1 MYFDISKSLILNYFK
16 IKTSCIDEK
25 AKHFEANLIII
36 DKEEHNLII
45 NNLKLDNK
53 YIIKDNEF
61 KEELFSGEKL
71 ENDNDKLYHINFL
84 FSFKLMNS
92 NLYYK
97 EYDNEKIR
105 NVSWNIIPVIIST
118 IAINLGFVTK

>member
-1 MYFDISKSLILNYFK
+1 
-16 IKTSCIDEK
+16 
-25 AKHFEANLIII
+25 
-36 DKEEHNLII
+36 
-45 NNLKLDNK
+45 LKLDNK

-61 KEELFSGEKL
+61 KEEIFSGEKL

-105 NVSWNIIPVIIST
+105 YVSWNIIPVIISA

>member
-1 MYFDISKSLILNYFK
+1 M
-16 IKTSCIDEK
+16 
-25 AKHFEANLIII
+25 
-36 DKEEHNLII
+36 
-45 NNLKLDNK
+45 KLDNK

-61 KEELFSGEKL
+61 KEEIFSGEKL

-97 EYDNEKIR
+97 EYDNAKIR
-105 NVSWNIIPVIIST
+105 NVSWNIIPVIISA

>member
-1 MYFDISKSLILNYFK
+1 M
-16 IKTSCIDEK
+16 
-25 AKHFEANLIII
+25 
-36 DKEEHNLII
+36 
-45 NNLKLDNK
+45 KLDNK

-61 KEELFSGEKL
+61 KEEIFSGEKL

-105 NVSWNIIPVIIST
+105 YVSWNIIPVIISA

>member
-1 MYFDISKSLILNYFK
+1 M
-16 IKTSCIDEK
+16 
-25 AKHFEANLIII
+25 
-36 DKEEHNLII
+36 
-45 NNLKLDNK
+45 KLDNK

-61 KEELFSGEKL
+61 KEEIFSGEKL

-105 NVSWNIIPVIIST
+105 NVSWNIIPVIISA

>member
-1 MYFDISKSLILNYFK
+1 M
-16 IKTSCIDEK
+16 
-25 AKHFEANLIII
+25 
-36 DKEEHNLII
+36 
-45 NNLKLDNK
+45 KLDNK

-61 KEELFSGEKL
+61 KEEIFSGEKL

-84 FSFKLMNS
+84 FSFKLMNP

-97 EYDNEKIR
+97 EYDDEKIR
-105 NVSWNIIPVIIST
+105 YVSWNIIHVIISA

>member
-1 MYFDISKSLILNYFK
+1 M
-16 IKTSCIDEK
+16 
-25 AKHFEANLIII
+25 
-36 DKEEHNLII
+36 
-45 NNLKLDNK
+45 KLDNK

-61 KEELFSGEKL
+61 KEEIFSGEKL

>member
-1 MYFDISKSLILNYFK
+1 M
-16 IKTSCIDEK
+16 
-25 AKHFEANLIII
+25 
-36 DKEEHNLII
+36 
-45 NNLKLDNK
+45 KLDNK

-61 KEELFSGEKL
+61 KEEIFSGEKI

-105 NVSWNIIPVIIST
+105 YVSWNIIPVIISA
-118 IAINLGFVTK
+118 IAINLCFVTK

>member
-1 MYFDISKSLILNYFK
+1 M
-16 IKTSCIDEK
+16 
-25 AKHFEANLIII
+25 
-36 DKEEHNLII
+36 
-45 NNLKLDNK
+45 KLDNK

-61 KEELFSGEKL
+61 KEEIFSGEKL
-71 ENDNDKLYHINFL
+71 ENDNDKLNHINFL

-105 NVSWNIIPVIIST
+105 YVSWNIIPVIISA

>member
-61 KEELFSGEKL
+61 KEEIFSGEKL

-105 NVSWNIIPVIIST
+105 YVS
-118 IAINLGFVTK
+118 

>member
-1 MYFDISKSLILNYFK
+1 M
-16 IKTSCIDEK
+16 
-25 AKHFEANLIII
+25 
-36 DKEEHNLII
+36 
-45 NNLKLDNK
+45 KLDNK
-53 YIIKDNEF
+53 NIIKDNEF
-61 KEELFSGEKL
+61 KEEIFSGEKL

-105 NVSWNIIPVIIST
+105 YVSWNIIPVIISA

>member
-1 MYFDISKSLILNYFK
+1 M
-16 IKTSCIDEK
+16 
-25 AKHFEANLIII
+25 
-36 DKEEHNLII
+36 
-45 NNLKLDNK
+45 KLDNK

>member
-1 MYFDISKSLILNYFK
+1 M
-16 IKTSCIDEK
+16 
-25 AKHFEANLIII
+25 
-36 DKEEHNLII
+36 
-45 NNLKLDNK
+45 KLDNK

-61 KEELFSGEKL
+61 KEEIFSGEKL

-105 NVSWNIIPVIIST
+105 YVSWNIIPVILSA

>member
-1 MYFDISKSLILNYFK
+1 M
-16 IKTSCIDEK
+16 
-25 AKHFEANLIII
+25 
-36 DKEEHNLII
+36 
-45 NNLKLDNK
+45 KLDNK

-61 KEELFSGEKL
+61 KEEIFSGEKL
-71 ENDNDKLYHINFL
+71 ENDNDKLYNDNDKLYHINFL

>member
-1 MYFDISKSLILNYFK
+1 
-16 IKTSCIDEK
+16 
-25 AKHFEANLIII
+25 
-36 DKEEHNLII
+36 
-45 NNLKLDNK
+45 LKLDNK

-61 KEELFSGEKL
+61 KEEIFSGEKL
-71 ENDNDKLYHINFL
+71 ENDNDKLNHINFL

-105 NVSWNIIPVIIST
+105 YVS
-118 IAINLGFVTK
+118 

>member
-1 MYFDISKSLILNYFK
+1 M
-16 IKTSCIDEK
+16 
-25 AKHFEANLIII
+25 I

-61 KEELFSGEKL
+61 KEEIFSGEKL

-105 NVSWNIIPVIIST
+105 YVSWNIIPVIISA